1 MLTRPKRLK
10 PFLLILS
17 YKKSQCRGTHFEYL
31 RSHLNIQDFYYYYF
45 IGDLTIENEYQLDEA
60 NKIVYLKV
68 PDNYESLSLKVYYAF
83 KFINDNFKNK
93 IGGVFKTDDDIQ
105 LDLDSIM
112 KLYYENF
119 NLDYFGI
126 LNKTISNF
134 SDYHFGKCENSTID
148 KLQMP
153 IPIDVNYCS
162 GGGYYVKYN
171 NIPKILQSIKNF
183 NSIIFEDLCVGKT
196 LVDSGI
202 IPLHVDM
209 KNNGFFW

>member
-17 YKKSQCRGTHFEYL
+17 HKNSQFRKDQFEYL
-31 RSHLNIQDFYYYYF
+31 QSHVINKEFYYYYF
-45 IGDLTIENEYQLDEA
+45 IGDLTLESEYQIDEV

-83 KFINDNFKNK
+83 KFISENFENK
-93 IGGVFKTDDDIQ
+93 INGVFKTDDDIR
-105 LDLDSIM
+105 LDLNLIL
-112 KLYYENF
+112 KLYRDNF
-119 NLDYFGI
+119 NVDYFG
-126 LNKTISNF
+126 LVNKTISNF
-134 SDYHFGKCENSTID
+134 SDYHFGKCENEIIN
-148 KLQMP
+148 KIKMK
-153 IPIDVNYCS
+153 IPIETEYCS
-162 GGGYYVKYN
+162 GGGYYIKFE
-171 NIPKILQSIKNF
+171 NISKIVNIISNF
-183 NSIIFEDLCVGKT
+183 NLIIFEDVCVGKT